1 MSMPS
6 KKRSRNVR
14 HNDTIATETWSFLIS
29 RRAFTG
35 LLKMSSS
42 PIVLLGTTSCGSVL
56 SGRWMKNRCTG
67 QTIRSWTTILG
78 PQEVKPGFG
87 NHCSGQHWSIKLNF
101 FFWINEECFIATA
114 KRPKR
119 AVEAVSL
126 CSIGIYLAGLGL
138 GPFWIPIAALKS
150 LGH

>member
-14 HNDTIATETWSFLIS
+14 HNDIIATETWSFFVS

-35 LLKMSSS
+35 LLKMSLS

-87 NHCSGQHWSIKLNF
+87 NHCCGSIKLKKT
-101 FFWINEECFIATA
+101 FWINEGCLIATA

-119 AVEAVSL
+119 AVETVSR
-126 CSIGIYLAGLGL
+126 CSIGIYLAGMGL
-138 GPFWIPIAALKS
+138 GPF
-150 LGH
+150 

>member
-6 KKRSRNVR
+6 KKRARNVR
-14 HNDTIATETWSFLIS
+14 HNDIIATETWSFFVS

-78 PQEVKPGFG
+78 PQEVKLGFG
-87 NHCSGQHWSIKLNF
+87 NHYCGSIKVKKNHFGVLRSASLPRLRGPRDQSRLFHCVVPGFTCRPGTWPFLNSNCSF
-101 FFWINEECFIATA
+101 EIL
-114 KRPKR
+114 RP
-119 AVEAVSL
+119 L
-126 CSIGIYLAGLGL
+126 N
-138 GPFWIPIAALKS
+138 
-150 LGH
+150 